1 MRDIRA
7 LPPARFTLPRGLVAF
22 EHRNYRLFYA
32 GQLVSLSGTWMQRL
46 AQSWLVL
53 SLTSSAFQ
61 LGLVN
66 VFQFTPIL
74 LFGLVGGVLADRFP
88 KRSLLVVT
96 QGVSCLLAAVMALLV
111 WTGRIELWH
120 VYVLAFGLGLV
131 NAVDMPTR
139 QSFVIEMVGR
149 EHLMNAIALNSSLF
163 NSARVIGPAIA
174 GVLLATA
181 GVAVCFA
188 INAISYLAV
197 ILGLLMMRLAPA
209 PERAVES
216 VLTRLRAGLSYVRET
231 PNIYLPLILVGGAAT
246 FGMNFNIWVPLLAKQ
261 DLGVGAGGFGVLMS
275 ALGAGA
281 LAGALAL
288 AFAGRQPSL
297 PLLLGSAV
305 LFGTGEIVLA
315 VAATEVPVLAIAGM
329 LAGLGFL
336 MTTTSAMANT
346 MVQSTAR
353 DALRGRVM
361 SVYMT
366 VFAGTTPIGALVAG
380 AVASSYGAT
389 GSLILG
395 GVVTVAAAALVALL
409 SRRIVPTTRSS
420 TAEAPARST

>member
-1 MRDIRA
+1 
-7 LPPARFTLPRGLVAF
+7 
-22 EHRNYRLFYA
+22 
-32 GQLVSLSGTWMQRL
+32 
-46 AQSWLVL
+46 
-53 SLTSSAFQ
+53 
-61 LGLVN
+61 
-66 VFQFTPIL
+66 
-74 LFGLVGGVLADRFP
+74 
-88 KRSLLVVT
+88 
-96 QGVSCLLAAVMALLV
+96 
-111 WTGRIELWH
+111 
-120 VYVLAFGLGLV
+120 
-131 NAVDMPTR
+131 
-139 QSFVIEMVGR
+139 
-149 EHLMNAIALNSSLF
+149 
-163 NSARVIGPAIA
+163 
-174 GVLLATA
+174 VLLATA

-209 PERAVES
+209 PERAVEP
-216 VLTRLRAGLSYVRET
+216 VLTRLRAGLSYVRDT

-315 VAATEVPVLAIAGM
+315 VAAAEVPVLAVAGM

-395 GVVTVAAAALVALL
+395 GVVTVVAAALVALL